1 MSQIP
6 PAGRL
11 AFLLVV
17 LAPAAVA
24 QTPDIR
30 RVLSPALPDTL
41 TTAEYDARPAG
52 APYTGIVRDRW
63 PNGRLKL
70 LRSVEDG
77 RPAGMWTEWYETGV
91 VRYLA
96 EWHPEGAGEGVWYYF
111 HETGVVRDRAVLRQ
125 DRSWGLSEG
134 WHADGRKAFEG
145 QYESNRREGLWRA
158 WGTDGVLDREVTF
171 AADTARSVAATWRPG
186 SPSPCTTPCLLAPG
200 VLSTDADE
208 FRLAFAPDG
217 REAYL
222 ARRPAGGVQQ
232 IYTTRYADGAW
243 TAPAL
248 APFSTGVEE
257 EPFVTADGQ
266 RLFFS
271 SRRPVPGARAD
282 RSDNLWVMDRADDGW
297 GTPRPLPDAINRLRR
312 TDAGWPVASELG
324 ATLLPD
330 GRLLYWTARSDD
342 GDADFYVAAPAG
354 DAFGPPV
361 PLGAPV
367 NTAAFESA
375 AAVSPDGRHLVFQ
388 RAGAADGAGQE
399 DLYVATRA
407 GDGWADVRPLA
418 AVNTAASESF
428 PSFTPDG
435 GSLFFASDR
444 SGDWSVYVVAV
455 ASLGLGTAP

>member
-1 MSQIP
+1 M
-6 PAGRL
+6 RL
-11 AFLLVV
+11 AFLLAV
-17 LAPAAVA
+17 LAPAAAA

-30 RVLSPALPDTL
+30 RVLSPALPDTV
-41 TTAEYDARPAG
+41 TTAELDSRTAG

-70 LRSVEDG
+70 LRSVENG
-77 RPAGMWTEWYETGV
+77 RAAGLWTEWYETGV

-158 WGTDGVLDREVTF
+158 WGTDGKLDREVTF

-186 SPSPCTTPCLLAPG
+186 SPSPCKTPCLFAPG
-200 VLSTDADE
+200 VVSTDAEE
-208 FRLAFAPDG
+208 FRIAFAPDG

-222 ARRPAGGVQQ
+222 TRRPPGGVQQ
-232 IYTTRYADGAW
+232 IYVTRFADGSW

-248 APFSTGVEE
+248 ASFSTDVEE

-266 RLFFS
+266 RLLFS
-271 SRRPVPGARAD
+271 SRRPRPGVRQTD
-282 RSDNLWVMDRADDGW
+282 RSDNLWVMDRTGDDW
-297 GTPRPLPDAINRLRR
+297 GPPRPLPAAINRPRA
-312 TDAGWPVASELG
+312 TEAGWPVASELG

-330 GRLLYWTARSDD
+330 GRLLYWTARADAEDADLYIADPD
-342 GDADFYVAAPAG
+342 GDT
-354 DAFGPPV
+354 FGRPV
-361 PLGAPV
+361 PLGPPV
-367 NTAAFESA
+367 NSDVFESA

-388 RAGAADGAGQE
+388 RLGASDGTGQE
-399 DLYVATRA
+399 DLYVAVHT
-407 GDGWADVRPLA
+407 GNGWGEVRPLG
-418 AVNTAASESF
+418 VLNTPANESF
-428 PSFTPDG
+428 PSFSPDG
-435 GSLFFASDR
+435 TSLFFASDR
-444 SGDWSVYVVAV
+444 AGDWSVYVVATD
-455 ASLGLGTAP
+455 ALGFAPAP